1 MTASNET
8 SSLHSEPLSTGIIV
22 FYCIIMAS
30 ITITAIFGNSLVIA
44 AVRRTR
50 SLRTSSAI
58 LVVNLACVDL
68 AVTIIIVPFVI
79 LTAANT
85 SVWDETLPQEICKAT
100 GFMNAFLTAAQIM
113 ALLHISV
120 NRFIAV
126 AFPHSYEKLT
136 KRFTMGT
143 VFFGWLH
150 SLFWTLM
157 PFLGWGEL
165 GFVKGTLFCNILW
178 SQELSFAVTVQVV
191 CYFLPTAVAV
201 ILYIGIYVNVRRQSK
216 RVKERS
222 RSTLSMGDISCVT
235 PSRPLSGVSISSGE
249 YPSVT
254 QPGVTESGVTPLG
267 ESRQTG
273 VEVDEASCCD
283 GTKHEN
289 TNVTQT
295 KVKLSGVTHSEIV
308 QSDVTQS
315 EVTQPNVTQSGVT
328 HSKIVHSDVAQSE
341 VTQPNVTQS
350 GVTQSNVKQSE
361 VTQSDL
367 TQSNAAQSVVTQSD
381 ITQSGLTQSDVTQSG
396 EAEFGVTH
404 SEGKDNAG
412 ASLESTENLSHES
425 VASSSREG
433 GIEEAVESESCKH
446 NGTASTKRTKRR
458 SVFIDAFEIGRN
470 GINGWYERARK
481 AANGDTGEHAEGRPQ
496 NGINRLFKRQD
507 TSDTL
512 GKSLTSMK
520 KEMTEAERAEKM
532 RNKRRKILENRV
544 TRTLL
549 GVALAF
555 AVCWFPRGVANLWAL
570 FAGRE
575 SVPRGLEY
583 ASTAF
588 VFMNS
593 SVNPILYGALHQDFN
608 RAFRDILYCRTRVRR
623 ARSKSEDF
631 SASVSMRPRV

>member
-1 MTASNET
+1 
-8 SSLHSEPLSTGIIV
+8 
-22 FYCIIMAS
+22 MAS

-191 CYFLPTAVAV
+191 CYFVPTAVAV
-201 ILYIGIYVNVRRQSK
+201 VLYIGIYVNVRRQSK
-216 RVKERS
+216 R
-222 RSTLSMGDISCVT
+222 
-235 PSRPLSGVSISSGE
+235 
-249 YPSVT
+249 
-254 QPGVTESGVTPLG
+254 
-267 ESRQTG
+267 
-273 VEVDEASCCD
+273 
-283 GTKHEN
+283 
-289 TNVTQT
+289 
-295 KVKLSGVTHSEIV
+295 
-308 QSDVTQS
+308 
-315 EVTQPNVTQSGVT
+315 
-328 HSKIVHSDVAQSE
+328 
-341 VTQPNVTQS
+341 
-350 GVTQSNVKQSE
+350 
-361 VTQSDL
+361 
-367 TQSNAAQSVVTQSD
+367 
-381 ITQSGLTQSDVTQSG
+381 
-396 EAEFGVTH
+396 
-404 SEGKDNAG
+404 
-412 ASLESTENLSHES
+412 
-425 VASSSREG
+425 
-433 GIEEAVESESCKH
+433 
-446 NGTASTKRTKRR
+446 
-458 SVFIDAFEIGRN
+458 
-470 GINGWYERARK
+470 
-481 AANGDTGEHAEGRPQ
+481 
-496 NGINRLFKRQD
+496 
-507 TSDTL
+507 
-512 GKSLTSMK
+512 
-520 KEMTEAERAEKM
+520 AERAEKM